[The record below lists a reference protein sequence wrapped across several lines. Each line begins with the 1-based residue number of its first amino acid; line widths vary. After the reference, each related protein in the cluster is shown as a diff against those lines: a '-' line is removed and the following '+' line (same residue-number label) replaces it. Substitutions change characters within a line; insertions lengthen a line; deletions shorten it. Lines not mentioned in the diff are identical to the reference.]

1 MCRWL
6 CAGGA
11 GFGRTPTWGRLG
23 SAMCHTR
30 GMRFTVEEVARATGG
45 RILSAPAHG
54 GDVIDRVTQDSRLA
68 GRGALF
74 VPLTGKRDGHDF
86 IADAVRSGA
95 SAYLVARDSRAAREA
110 ASSAEA
116 AGPGRALGGVVT
128 GRAARE
134 AAEPGARSA
143 GWSTGAA
150 VIEVDDT
157 LAALDALARQA
168 RRRLAVP
175 VVGVTGSVGKTTV
188 KDLIAAVLGRVR
200 RVHAST
206 RSYNNEI
213 GVPLTLLGCPEG
225 VEAVVVELASRGAGQ
240 IRSLCETARPTMG
253 VVTTVGLAHTSEF
266 GSFEGVVSAKSEL
279 VEALPDAASGGVAF
293 LNADVPEV
301 AGMAE
306 RTSARVVAYGTAPD
320 ADVTARDVRL
330 DDDLRPR
337 FTLVSRI
344 GGAGQAGAVQADVVL
359 GARGRHSVG
368 NALAAAAVG
377 LCAGVSL
384 RDVAAGLADPT
395 LSPLRMEI
403 FTTPLGARV
412 INDSYNA
419 SPLSVQA
426 ALRSL
431 AELPCERR
439 LAALGVMA
447 ELGDYSAGEHAR
459 MASLASS
466 LGVTVIAVAAPH
478 YAAGRGEDDS
488 PHEAGAGLVEVAD
501 VDGAFE
507 ALERLDGLRAG
518 SAVLV
523 KGSRVAGLERL
534 AERLALDGG

>member
-1 MCRWL
+1 
-6 CAGGA
+6 
-11 GFGRTPTWGRLG
+11 
-23 SAMCHTR
+23 MCHTR
-30 GMRFTVEEVARATGG
+30 GMRFTVEEVAKATGG

-54 GDVIDRVTQDSRLA
+54 CDVIDRVIQDSRLA
-68 GRGALF
+68 DRGALF
-74 VPLTGKRDGHDF
+74 VPLVGKRDGHDF

-110 ASSAEA
+110 TSSAA
-116 AGPGRALGGVVT
+116 ASE
-128 GRAARE
+128 AARE

-143 GWSTGAA
+143 GRNTGAA
-150 VIEVDDT
+150 VIEVADT
-157 LAALDALARQA
+157 LAALDSLARQA

-188 KDLIAAVLGRVR
+188 KDLIAAVLGRDR

-225 VEAVVVELASRGAGQ
+225 VEAVVVEMASRGAGQ
-240 IRSLCETARPTMG
+240 IRSLCETAHPTMG

-266 GSFEGVVSAKSEL
+266 GSFEAVVSAKSEL
-279 VEALPDAASGGVAF
+279 VEALPDAARGGVAF

-301 AGMAE
+301 AGMAA
-306 RTSARVVAYGTAPD
+306 RSSARVITYGTAPD
-320 ADVTARDVRL
+320 ADVAACDVRL

-337 FTLVSRI
+337 FTLVSRV
-344 GGAGQAGAVQADVVL
+344 GAGKAGAIQADVVL

-368 NALAAAAVG
+368 NALAATAVG
-377 LCAGVSL
+377 LSAGVSL
-384 RDVAAGLADPT
+384 RDVVAGLADPT
-395 LSPLRMEI
+395 LSPLRMEM

-439 LAALGVMA
+439 LAVLGVMA

-488 PHEAGAGLVEVAD
+488 PQEAGLVEVAD

-507 ALERLDGLRAG
+507 ALERLGGLRAG

-534 AERLALDGG
+534 AERLAQNGG